1 MRESPVRRKLVALM
15 VVRLIISTILLGSAI
30 LIELNAGSRSL
41 TGPLYVLIG
50 TTFALSAVYA
60 STLRLSDRWPWF
72 VDLQLSADALIVSTF
87 IWITGGVASYFSSLY
102 VLPIIGASALQLRRG
117 GVLLAV
123 FSTLLY
129 VALVIAQYFYGATLG
144 SSVVLPTIQVAQYTV
159 AINVLG
165 FLAVGLLSGSLAER
179 LRHADVR
186 LAHAST
192 EIAALQ
198 ALNQHIIDS
207 MTMGIV
213 TTGMDGRVATFN
225 RTAEKLTGLA
235 ADGVMGQQVADVLQL
250 TEEFHASL
258 AVNPEAPLS
267 RRAEYVFQTAD
278 GRAMDVGIS
287 AAYLVTSSGP
297 SGLLLTFQDVTAT
310 KKLARDAR
318 IQQRLAAVGEMA
330 AGMAHEIRNPL
341 ASMSGSIQV
350 LRKELPLTDDQAQ
363 LMDIVLRE
371 SERLN
376 QTIRGFMAYARPQRF
391 EISRLDLRPL
401 LNDTALLLRNSSE
414 VHDEHVVDVD
424 APDQPVWCDAD
435 EGQVRQIVWN
445 LATNGLRAMP
455 SGGRLRLSA
464 RLEQNG
470 RARAVLTVEDE
481 GIGIPEEELDM
492 IFQPF
497 RGTFARGSGLGMAIV
512 HRIVSDYSGE
522 IQVKSKPGA
531 GTTVQ
536 VRLPVQ
542 AATSTGSK

>member
-1 MRESPVRRKLVALM
+1 MRESPVRRRLVVLM
-15 VVRLIISTILLGSAI
+15 TVRLVLSTILLGSAV
-30 LIELNAGSRSL
+30 LLQLNAGSGSL

-50 TTFALSAVYA
+50 ITFGLSAIYA
-60 STLRLSDRWPWF
+60 ATLRLTERWPWF
-72 VDLQLSADALIVSTF
+72 IDLQLAADALIVSAF
-87 IWITGGVASYFSSLY
+87 IWITGGVVSYFSSLY
-102 VLPIIGASALQLRRG
+102 VLPIIAASTLQLRRG
-117 GVLLAV
+117 GLLLAV

-129 VALVIAQYFYGATLG
+129 SGLVIVQYRIAPEVNPTM
-144 SSVVLPTIQVAQYTV
+144 VLPPGQVAQYTV

-165 FLAVGLLSGSLAER
+165 FLAVGFLSGALAER
-179 LRHADVR
+179 VRRADVK

-213 TTGMDGRVATFN
+213 TSGMDGRVLTFN
-225 RTAEKLTGLA
+225 RTAEAMTGLA
-235 ADGVMGQQVADVLQL
+235 AERVEGRPVVEVLQL
-250 TEEFHASL
+250 PEDFSAGL
-258 AVNPEAPLS
+258 AVNAEGPLN
-267 RRAEYVFQTAD
+267 RRADFRYQTAD
-278 GRAMDVGIS
+278 GRTIDLGIS
-287 AAYLVTSSGP
+287 AAHLVTSSGT
-297 SGLLLTFQDVTAT
+297 SGLLFTFQDVTAT
-310 KKLARDAR
+310 KKLERDAR

-330 AGMAHEIRNPL
+330 AGIAHEIRNPL

-350 LRKELPLTDDQAQ
+350 LRKELPLTEEQAQ

-401 LNDTALLLRNSSE
+401 LNDTALLLRNSAE
-414 VHDEHVVDVD
+414 VHREHVVDVD

-435 EGQVRQIVWN
+435 EGQIRQIVWN

-455 SGGRLRLSA
+455 GGGRLRLSA
-464 RLEQNG
+464 SLEQNG

-481 GIGIPEEELDM
+481 GVGISEEDLDG

-497 RGTFARGSGLGMAIV
+497 RGSFARGSGLGMAIV

-522 IQVKSKPGA
+522 IQVKSKLGA

-536 VRLPVQ
+536 VKLPVQ
-542 AATSTGSK
+542 LPVAAG